1 VKERAGTHEEFMR
14 RCIQLG
20 FLITNSLYPVH
31 LIKTLDFPHLIIYKI
46 PKALFLSPQT
56 GRFPMAKRYLSVL
69 ITTLLLTAFSP
80 NFALSQEQTITVGS
94 FNLEWLG
101 HSFKSRDQ
109 KDLSILA
116 RYIRSLEVDVLCLQE
131 VSPTGDVTGNGQADW
146 QELLDLLNTPFFSR
160 ILIAVIH
167 TD

>member
-1 VKERAGTHEEFMR
+1 
-14 RCIQLG
+14 
-20 FLITNSLYPVH
+20 
-31 LIKTLDFPHLIIYKI
+31 
-46 PKALFLSPQT
+46 
-56 GRFPMAKRYLSVL
+56 MAKRYLSVL
-69 ITTLLLTAFSP
+69 ITTTLLTAFSP